1 MYNSQNKESR
11 YKNPIMEKYQVD
23 GQMNIFA
30 YLPEEKKE
38 ETPFELCMNPPVYEE

>member
-1 MYNSQNKESR
+1 
-11 YKNPIMEKYQVD
+11 MEKYQVE

-38 ETPFELCMNPPVYEE
+38 EIPFELCMNPPVN

>member
-1 MYNSQNKESR
+1 MNDSQIKESL
-11 YKNPIMEKYQVD
+11 YKNPIMEKYQVE

-38 ETPFELCMNPPVYEE
+38 EIPFELCMNPPVN